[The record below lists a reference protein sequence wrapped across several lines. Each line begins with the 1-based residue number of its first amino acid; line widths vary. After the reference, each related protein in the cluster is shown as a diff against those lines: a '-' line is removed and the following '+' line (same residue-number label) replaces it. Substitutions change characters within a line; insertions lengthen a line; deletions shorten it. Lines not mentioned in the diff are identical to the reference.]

1 MELTEEERSR
11 MSRPSFRMSG
21 AGRRPE
27 SKQGTGEAL
36 TTIGAGILSSV
47 PAGIAGLGV
56 LPFKGVDKAVETID
70 AVQDYLTPVPKT
82 DEGNRML
89 QRMGGAM
96 ETLGAPAEYIGEKT
110 REITGSPALA
120 TAAEMA
126 LDPLNLIG
134 SAVAGKAVASGA
146 RAVGRGAR
154 AAGRELG
161 PKAAEMAEGYMRRA
175 GMMPQIF
182 IGKSA
187 KTWDAA
193 SNARAAEME
202 AAGTPP
208 QAIWR
213 ETGNW
218 RAPDGQWRQEISD
231 APLAVGR
238 KQSTVTTEQIATNE
252 SNKQRLKEVKRQMD
266 VVGDQIDTHRMSKN
280 KGLRDKLL
288 NDYMKLRTEE
298 NAINDSIWMFSQK
311 QKAQSEGMVGDLVQ
325 GPLLEA
331 YPSLAP
337 FKLKDEPQNRYQ
349 LGAYDKKNKSIIL
362 RVPSEQ
368 RKPVFVHEGQHFVQ
382 DVEGFSPGYAP
393 TSESVKAY
401 QDYLRYMGEAEA
413 RAAEARMN
421 LTPEER
427 RAKFPEESYDVP
439 IGELIDAPRTG
450 GPALLTTYHAQEK
463 AGKSSAKGAGA
474 REVSKA
480 GGGAVEGGN
489 MSFAGATDEI
499 TRKLVSQ
506 GMSED
511 QAMAHALRMADS
523 YMKGGGAVMMARGG
537 PAGGGARATQRAMKR
552 SAEAAAKRAAEKAAA
567 EKAAAP
573 VAPARTAAEQS
584 VLGKFGQKQQQEA
597 QRAAK
602 VAQIS
607 QSTEPPRPAR
617 APAKGGRAAAVPPD
631 VYRQMAKT
639 QGDEAVI
646 RAAERGEHLKPTAG
660 GYVGAPRTVTNPQ
673 ALGAM
678 RRAMD
683 KDFID
688 SVEAVRLADPDRL
701 GTWYDRAKAGIAQSA
716 EPYQLDRTLDQ
727 HAVYSAGVSPESEL
741 GFALKHQN
749 SRVAGQ
755 PERAYRG
762 PGMRTLDTAVA
773 EDRPAKLAFK
783 VGEYREKN
791 DPRVPNTGLFGVN
804 DFRRAQGMGY
814 TDPEGKPWKA
824 GVTATMH
831 PFMDAETALQ
841 VSRANRAGIG
851 GRTDW
856 QGPHIQELPWVYG
869 KAQDLYSRGQRGRF
883 AGDPLEG
890 MKSSIREANKTA
902 QDYMYK
908 HAASATH
915 EAIPGASL
923 GHVRQ
928 ALDMPPEQKVEYG
941 RKGRWDQPAP
951 EAKLNPLPQVGAGN
965 RDVLYGAAGYRQ
977 LPSREAQ
984 GLYTNKLGQVETNP
998 MTIARPLMDFP
1009 TGGGGGFASPNT
1021 RKVAETLEQFRAFM
1035 DAQEAG
1041 AYNLPNTMSAVKGK
1055 RSMVLDARGRNKDKA
1070 DPSAGALPTSQ
1081 QLAQMNSVL
1090 EDTGFGVSATN
1101 RGAVVFPYDP
1111 TMDPKQAQKILRQKR
1126 GALTSI
1132 FPSDPQMSMTTTGY
1146 VPGVGKR
1153 GQFGPESTAPFSGE
1167 ATSDVLRA
1175 FADLEPNVSLNI
1187 SESEAV
1193 RQAIRD
1199 KALRD
1204 SLMGG
1209 TRRDI
1214 QESRRFFSEAD
1225 WPRAVEMIRQGMAPA
1240 AALAALGYSA
1250 SAMAEEG
1257 R

>member
-1 MELTEEERSR
+1 MELTEEERR
-11 MSRPSFRMSG
+11 RLSRPSFRMSG

-36 TTIGAGILSSV
+36 TTIGAGLLSSV

-82 DEGNRML
+82 DSGNRML

-110 REITGSPALA
+110 REFSGSPALA

-146 RAVGRGAR
+146 RAVGRGAK
-154 AAGRELG
+154 AVGRELG

-202 AAGTPP
+202 AAGIPP
-208 QAIWR
+208 QTIWR

-231 APLAVGR
+231 VPLAVGR
-238 KQSTVTTEQIATNE
+238 KQSTVTPEEVATNE
-252 SNKQRLKEVKRQMD
+252 ANKQRLKEVKRQMD
-266 VVGDQIDTHRMSKN
+266 AVGDQIDMRGRSN
-280 KGLRDKLL
+280 KGPREKLL

-311 QKAQSEGMVGDLVQ
+311 QRSQSEGMVGDLVR

-337 FKLKDEPQNRYQ
+337 FKLKDEPQSRYE
-349 LGAYDKKNKSIIL
+349 LGSYDKKNKSIIL
-362 RVPSEQ
+362 RAPSEQ

-382 DVEGFSPGYAP
+382 DVEGFSPGSAP
-393 TSESVKAY
+393 TSESVQAY
-401 QDYLRYMGEAEA
+401 QDYMKYMGEAEA

-427 RAKFPEESYDVP
+427 LAKFPEESYDVP
-439 IGELIDAPRTG
+439 IGELIGNRGAFDVR
-450 GPALLTTYHAQEK
+450 EK
-463 AGKSSAKGAGA
+463 DMA
-474 REVSKA
+474 KA

-489 MSFAGATDEI
+489 MSFAGVTDEI

-537 PAGGGARATQRAMKR
+537 PAGAGARATQRAMKR

-602 VAQIS
+602 VAQLS

-678 RRAMD
+678 RRAID

-701 GTWYDRAKAGIAQSA
+701 GTWYDRAKAGIAQSS

-762 PGMRTLDTAVA
+762 PGMQTLDTAVA
-773 EDRPAKLAFK
+773 EGRPAKLGFK

-824 GVTATMH
+824 GVTGTMH

-984 GLYTNKLGQVETNP
+984 GYYKNKLGQFETNP
-998 MTIARPLMDFP
+998 ATIARPLMDFP

-1041 AYNLPNTMSAVKGK
+1041 AYNLPNTMSQVKGK
-1055 RSMVLDARGRNKDKA
+1055 TSMVLDTRGRLKDKA
-1070 DPSAGALPTSQ
+1070 DPSAGALPTAD
-1081 QLAQMNSVL
+1081 QLARMGSMMD
-1090 EDTGFGVSATN
+1090 EIGFGVSATN

-1111 TMDPKQAQKILRQKR
+1111 DMDPKVAQKLLRQKR
-1126 GALTSI
+1126 GALTQI
-1132 FPSDPQMSMTTTGY
+1132 FPSDPQMAKTTIGY